1 MEFIKKNILLTAV
14 LSVALVAAVA
24 LIVFWITGSAEMDKL
39 KKKRNRNIETI
50 RKLNSQKLAP
60 VQENVDNLGADLE
73 LLSHE
78 LMMSYRRFG
87 APSRDSFV
95 SVASAL
101 AFDIDPRIAPY
112 KGKFQTLAEFC
123 ESVEAKPEIERAKV
137 LSQFTETIKGSHTV
151 TEIITIG
158 VELRLLERFT
168 AFWEKEK
175 NLTVANAVELFID
188 GELKANENTNVK
200 TKDLYKKTLQT
211 YKDSLEKVDVV
222 KTVAG
227 QEVKNSILLEPIDNI
242 NESLVN
248 LFGLP
253 IMMDNIPRKCKDY
266 MQQYKSNLLLSL
278 EPVVVKAEAENF
290 SFDEFLSEDMT
301 KSFPS
306 QSQIPF
312 VVEHWRA
319 VSDIVMII
327 NDNMKKL
334 EDKEQ
339 YVSIDKI
346 ERIGEIE
353 GIEADDFLKY
363 KYLVEFSA
371 PMEVV
376 RETVNAIEKSVEND
390 RVLIIKELTFN
401 KVTDGVA
408 NFEKTLSTIQDAVKR
423 GAKEYTSKGLID
435 PRAPESKEG
444 YGWTII
450 GNDNVT
456 ASLVIENVSYIGNML
471 KAKK

>member
-1 MEFIKKNILLTAV
+1 
-14 LSVALVAAVA
+14 
-24 LIVFWITGSAEMDKL
+24 
-39 KKKRNRNIETI
+39 
-50 RKLNSQKLAP
+50 
-60 VQENVDNLGADLE
+60 
-73 LLSHE
+73 
-78 LMMSYRRFG
+78 
-87 APSRDSFV
+87 
-95 SVASAL
+95 
-101 AFDIDPRIAPY
+101 
-112 KGKFQTLAEFC
+112 
-123 ESVEAKPEIERAKV
+123 
-137 LSQFTETIKGSHTV
+137 
-151 TEIITIG
+151 
-158 VELRLLERFT
+158 
-168 AFWEKEK
+168 
-175 NLTVANAVELFID
+175 
-188 GELKANENTNVK
+188 
-200 TKDLYKKTLQT
+200 
-211 YKDSLEKVDVV
+211 
-222 KTVAG
+222 
-227 QEVKNSILLEPIDNI
+227 
-242 NESLVN
+242 
-248 LFGLP
+248 
-253 IMMDNIPRKCKDY
+253 
-266 MQQYKSNLLLSL
+266 LSL

-290 SFDEFLSEDMT
+290 SFDEFLSEDMA